1 MLTGFLNETDCGNNN
16 PIYSSDKDEIFRIKN
31 IKINNLYIFV
41 LDLFSAIKYHTNY
54 RTASARDTRVFNL
67 NAQVPTCGPRFRDTR
82 ER

>member
-1 MLTGFLNETDCGNNN
+1 MIRIVT
-16 PIYSSDKDEIFRIKN
+16 IY
-31 IKINNLYIFV
+31 
-41 LDLFSAIKYHTNY
+41 TY